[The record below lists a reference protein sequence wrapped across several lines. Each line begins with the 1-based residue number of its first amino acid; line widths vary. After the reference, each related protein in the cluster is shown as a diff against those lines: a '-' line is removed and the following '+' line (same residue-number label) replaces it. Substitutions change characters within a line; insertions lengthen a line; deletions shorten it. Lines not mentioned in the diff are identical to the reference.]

1 MFEPKVD
8 VESSEKD
15 YSKKKIVDRYV
26 GLAENVG
33 LWKSEEYVF
42 EKFISPQNKIL
53 DVGCGAGRT
62 TFGLFER
69 GFVNI
74 EGVDASKKLIVAAK
88 KLARKNNL
96 PINFYVDDALALDAA
111 NESFD
116 AVIFSYNGLMTI
128 PGRDK
133 RVYAVS
139 EIARVLR
146 PGGLFVFTTHD
157 RDDRFQDKLFW
168 KEEKLR
174 FENNTYDKRLTEF
187 GDRIIEEAEEELFV
201 HIPTTKEVYSLL
213 DKCGFD
219 CIWTKMRWDICATP
233 EIEKELFGE
242 CRFFVARKRG

>member
-8 VESSEKD
+8 VKSSEKG
-15 YSKKKIVDRYV
+15 YTKSNIIKRYV
-26 GLAENVG
+26 GLVTDVG
-33 LWKSEEYVF
+33 LWKSEQYVF
-42 EKFISPQNKIL
+42 EKFLEKQSKIL

-69 GFVNI
+69 GFKNI
-74 EGVDASKKLIVAAK
+74 EGVDASKKLIAHAK
-88 KLARKNNL
+88 KLAKQKSE

-116 AVIFSYNGLMTI
+116 AVVFSYNGLMTI
-128 PGRDK
+128 PGSDK
-133 RVYAVS
+133 RAYAVS

-157 RDDRFQDKLFW
+157 REDSFQDKLFW
-168 KEEKLR
+168 KQEKLR
-174 FENNTYDKRLTEF
+174 FENGTNDKRLTEF
-187 GDRIIEEAEEELFV
+187 GDRIIEEAGEELFV

-233 EIEKELFGE
+233 DKEKELFGE
-242 CRFFVARKRG
+242 CRFFVAKKRG